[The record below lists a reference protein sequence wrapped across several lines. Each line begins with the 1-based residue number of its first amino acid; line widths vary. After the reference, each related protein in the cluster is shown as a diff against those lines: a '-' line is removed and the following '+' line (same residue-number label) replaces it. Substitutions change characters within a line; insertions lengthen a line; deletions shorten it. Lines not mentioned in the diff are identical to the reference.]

1 MAQRAC
7 ARPQSGRCL
16 ARSASLC
23 PRLSRSTPSWQ
34 TRHTT
39 VKPCKSVAEQP
50 FADDNDGSSNTD
62 YAAVAASLNSL
73 LAKTAP
79 SNAISGRDLR
89 DMVRQKWGRS
99 YDVRLAKLQGRMYL
113 QVMWKF
119 LEQASF
125 PLTEQ
130 EYMQQLDAV
139 AEYINDWGVAD
150 TVRQGIQ
157 AARKPPGYT
166 GGGNA
171 RCISIPLAV
180 DLGGTRSAEWI

>member
-1 MAQRAC
+1 MQRAC
-7 ARPQSGRCL
+7 ARPQS
-16 ARSASLC
+16 ARTGTVLQRSPSLC
-23 PRLSRSTPSWQ
+23 PGRLVATSSRRTK
-34 TRHTT
+34 HAH
-39 VKPCKSVAEQP
+39 VKPCQAVADQP
-50 FADDNDGSSNTD
+50 FADDESSNTD

-89 DMVRQKWGRS
+89 DLVRQKWGRS

-139 AEYINDWGVAD
+139 AEYLNDWGAAE

-157 AARKPPGYT
+157 AARRPPGYT

>member
-1 MAQRAC
+1 MQRAC
-7 ARPQSGRCL
+7 SRPQS
-16 ARSASLC
+16 ARVGALHRSSSLC
-23 PRLSRSTPSWQ
+23 PARLCITSSWRSK
-34 TRHTT
+34 HAL
-39 VKPCKSVAEQP
+39 VKPCQAAAEQP
-50 FADDNDGSSNTD
+50 FADDDGSNTD

-73 LAKTAP
+73 LAKSAP

-89 DMVRQKWGRS
+89 DLVRQKWGRS
-99 YDVRLAKLQGRMYL
+99 YDVRLTKLQGRMYL

-139 AEYINDWGVAD
+139 AEYLNDWGVVD

-157 AARKPPGYT
+157 AARRPPGYT

-180 DLGGTRSAEWI
+180 DLGGTRSAEWV